1 MSFWDHLNEL
11 RKRIVIIGISVG
23 AWSIFFF
30 IFGLRKGELFGYEF
44 LYPFPDM
51 TDNISNVFFQV
62 IKRDLLPSELSLFP
76 TRLMDPILINVQ
88 ISLFLGIYMSTP
100 LIYYQIGMFV
110 GPGLYEHERRSLSVI
125 TIPATLLFILGS
137 LFSYYILTPFLI
149 DFMYLYIE
157 SMETLPMV
165 SIGDFVTFVLMITLA
180 FGLIFELPIFMIGF
194 TKIGIVS
201 PDFWK
206 RHWRMA
212 VIIIVFIGA
221 IITPDGSGITMM
233 IVATPMMF
241 LYLVGYLGSRYVHAR
256 ASKSKKA

>member
-1 MSFWDHLNEL
+1 M
-11 RKRIVIIGISVG
+11 
-23 AWSIFFF
+23 FFF
-30 IFGLRKGELFGYEF
+30 LFGLRKGELFGTEF

-51 TDNISNVFFQV
+51 TNNISNEFFLI
-62 IKRDLLPSELSLFP
+62 IKRDLLPEELSLFP
-76 TRLMDPILINVQ
+76 ARLIDPILINVQ

-110 GPGLYEHERRSLSVI
+110 GPGLYEHEKRSLSYISV
-125 TIPATLLFILGS
+125 PATFLFILGT

-165 SIGDFVTFVLMITLA
+165 SISDFVTFVLMITLA

-194 TKIGIVS
+194 TKIGLVS

-212 VIIIVFIGA
+212 VIIMVFIGA

-233 IVATPMMF
+233 IVATPMMV
-241 LYLVGYLGSRYVHAR
+241 LYLVGYIGSRYVHA
-256 ASKSKKA
+256 KSRKLKIA

>member
-1 MSFWDHLNEL
+1 LAEKMSFWDHLAEL
-11 RKRIVIIGISVG
+11 RKRIIIIGISVG

-30 IFGLRKGELFGYEF
+30 LFGLRKGELFGFEF

-100 LIYYQIGMFV
+100 LIYYQVGMFV
-110 GPGLYEHERRSLSVI
+110 GPGLYEHERRSLSYV

-149 DFMYLYIE
+149 DFMYGYIV
-157 SMETLPMV
+157 SMDTLPYV
-165 SIGDFVTFVLMITLA
+165 SISDFISFVLMMTLA
-180 FGLIFELPIFMIGF
+180 FGIIFELPIFMIGF
-194 TKIGIVS
+194 TKIGLVS
-201 PDFWK
+201 ADFWK

-212 VIIIVFIGA
+212 AIIMAFAGA

-233 IVATPMMF
+233 IVAIPMWI
-241 LYLVGYLGSRYVHAR
+241 LYLVGYIGSRFVQAR
-256 ASKSKKA
+256 KD